1 MESLNKNYAQYMF
14 LKEGIKKKNS
24 TEEKGAVD
32 FVREDNQRACV
43 NQINFSFFINEVK
56 I

>member
-1 MESLNKNYAQYMF
+1 MF

-24 TEEKGAVD
+24 TDEKGLVD
-32 FVREDNQRACV
+32 AIREDPQQRACI